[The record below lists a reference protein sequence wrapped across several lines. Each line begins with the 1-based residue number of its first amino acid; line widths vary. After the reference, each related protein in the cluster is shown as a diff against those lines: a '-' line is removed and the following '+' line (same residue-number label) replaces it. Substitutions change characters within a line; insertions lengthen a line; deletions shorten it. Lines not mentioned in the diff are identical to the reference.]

1 MVQLNVY
8 QFVYGYSTGVCT
20 QRIKFIS
27 GIRLRHVPNVHGY
40 VSPCGG
46 GGGGRLGVLPQ
57 ENVEI
62 WSALGAILGLLRV
75 SS

>member
-1 MVQLNVY
+1 MVQLNLY
-8 QFVYGYSTGVCT
+8 QIVHGYSTGVCT
-20 QRIKFIS
+20 QMIKFIS
-27 GIRLRHVPNVHGY
+27 GIRLRQVPNVQGY

-46 GGGGRLGVLPQ
+46 GGGLGVLPQ
-57 ENVEI
+57 ENLEI